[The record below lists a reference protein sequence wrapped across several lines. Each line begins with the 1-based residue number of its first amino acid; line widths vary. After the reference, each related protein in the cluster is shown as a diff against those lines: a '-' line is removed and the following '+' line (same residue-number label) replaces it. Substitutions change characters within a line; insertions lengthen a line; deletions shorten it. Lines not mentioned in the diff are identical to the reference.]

1 MAEGGES
8 DPKNMFECLPRVLPS
23 ESEHSKKKLLCL
35 FGDFEAPI
43 IAIYSVYK
51 NSFRPKI

>member
-8 DPKNMFECLPRVLPS
+8 DPRNMFERLPRVLPA
-23 ESEHSKKKLLCL
+23 ESEHSKKKLHCL

-43 IAIYSVYK
+43 IVHL
-51 NSFRPKI
+51 FGL